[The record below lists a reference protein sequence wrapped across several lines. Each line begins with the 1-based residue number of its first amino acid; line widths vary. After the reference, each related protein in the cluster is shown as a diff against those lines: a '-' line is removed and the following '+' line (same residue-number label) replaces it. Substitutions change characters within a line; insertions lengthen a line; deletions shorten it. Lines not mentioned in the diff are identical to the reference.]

1 MGTRHDASSPVRTR
15 PFGFRRV
22 RCVYVRSVPTSPF
35 TPDPADPRYLY
46 EQLADYIAEQIAN
59 GELRPGD
66 RLPAEREFGEVYG
79 VSLGTARRA
88 VAILRERGLVITK
101 PITGTF
107 VAKR

>member
-1 MGTRHDASSPVRTR
+1 MGTRNDASSLVRTR
-15 PFGFRRV
+15 SCGFGRV

-46 EQLADYIAEQIAN
+46 EQLADYIAEQIAK
-59 GELRPGD
+59 GDLRPGD

-88 VAILRERGLVITK
+88 VAILRERGLVVTK

>member
-1 MGTRHDASSPVRTR
+1 M
-15 PFGFRRV
+15 
-22 RCVYVRSVPTSPF
+22 PTPPF

-46 EQLADYIAEQIAN
+46 EQLADYIAEQIAA

-66 RLPAEREFGEVYG
+66 RLPAEREFGDVYG
-79 VSLGTARRA
+79 VSLGTGRRA
-88 VAILRERGLVITK
+88 VEILRERGLVVTK

>member
-1 MGTRHDASSPVRTR
+1 MMRHYPKGRVWARS
-15 PFGFRRV
+15 FGARRV
-22 RCVYVRSVPTSPF
+22 PPVYVRRVPMSPF

-66 RLPAEREFGEVYG
+66 RLPAEREFGDVYD

-88 VAILRERGLVITK
+88 VAILRERGLVVTK

-107 VAKR
+107 VRRQT